1 MKSIYAKLHKII
13 MKRFL
18 ITFSV
23 FNLFCFSLFASDCM
37 QYKASPLVQIT
48 TPEWNKKVVQ
58 PDAPM
63 DSLHGT
69 VVASFDEEYDLQVA
83 AQPVSDGYCVML
95 NKLDATLGY
104 SDFLVNIDRSHT
116 PNSCG
121 YKMTL
126 EHEDEHIAAHLAAF
140 KSESDNM
147 QKSTQAAADSIMPIF
162 VKSLDGVN
170 AALDKMQQEFQSHPD
185 IILMK
190 QKLSAQQEI
199 LNKKVDERDD
209 GIRINLCK

>member
-1 MKSIYAKLHKII
+1 MKK
-13 MKRFL
+13 FL

-23 FNLFCFSLFASDCM
+23 FNFFTIPLIASDCM
-37 QYKASPLVQIT
+37 QYKVSPSVRIT
-48 TPEWNKKVVQ
+48 TPEWNKKVAQ

-63 DSLHGT
+63 DSLHGV

-83 AQPVSDGYCVML
+83 AQPVSDGYCVAL
-95 NKLDATLGY
+95 NELNATLGY
-104 SDFLVNIDRSHT
+104 TDFLVNIDRSHV
-116 PNSCG
+116 PGSCG
-121 YKMTL
+121 YKMTM
-126 EHEDEHIAAHLAAF
+126 EHEDEHIVAHLAAF

-147 QKSTQAAADSIMPIF
+147 KKSTQIAADSIMPIF
-162 VKSLDGVN
+162 VASLDGVN
-170 AALDKMQQEFQSHPD
+170 DALDKMQQELQSHPD

-190 QKLSAQQEI
+190 QKLSASQEI

>member
-1 MKSIYAKLHKII
+1 MKYKVSPSVKII
-13 MKRFL
+13 
-18 ITFSV
+18 
-23 FNLFCFSLFASDCM
+23 
-37 QYKASPLVQIT
+37 
-48 TPEWNKKVVQ
+48 TPEWTKKIAQ

-69 VVASFDEEYDLQVA
+69 VVASFDEEYNLQVA
-83 AQPVSDGYCVML
+83 AQPVLDGYCVIL
-95 NKLDATLGY
+95 NELDAALGY
-104 SDFLVNIDRSHT
+104 TDFLVNIDRSHI

-121 YKMTL
+121 YKMTM
-126 EHEDEHIAAHLAAF
+126 EHEDEHVAAHLAAF

-170 AALDKMQQEFQSHPD
+170 SALDKMQQELQSHPN

-190 QKLSAQQEI
+190 QKLSASQEI